1 MVFPEDS
8 NMFCCTTRFTRPAVA
23 SLFVLIALA
32 LTASSAIAQS
42 DSTPKMDLF
51 AGYQYLHPGG
61 TVPAPGST
69 PSTATP
75 FIFPDLAKGIGGAL
89 TYNFDS
95 HWGLEG
101 DFGYNR
107 NTDQIVSEWTASG
120 GPRFIVRTE
129 TAAFFIHALGGFNR
143 VTYDAGTITHNGIG
157 GIFGG
162 GMDLPLTKTFSW
174 RVFEADYVVG
184 RHNFSSIAGPGSPDL
199 ERPTFGGARLRTGI
213 VVNWGGAEPVAPTA
227 ACTVQPTEVM
237 VGEPISANVAAS
249 NFNPKHTV
257 AYSWSGTGGQVTGKD
272 TTAAIDTT
280 NAAPGSYAVTAHVTD
295 AKAKTNGEA
304 SCSANYTIKPLPPKN
319 PPTMSL
325 SASPA
330 SVAAGKD
337 VSLTAN
343 CTSPDSVPVSVASWT
358 STGGSVSGSGNS
370 ATLST
375 TGAAPGSV
383 TVSAT
388 CTDSRGLTGQAS
400 TQVAVENPPPPPVNP
415 EVVRLE
421 ARLSLHSVYFVTAY
435 PLPSAPKGGL
445 VPSQQKTLISLAAD
459 FKKYLESK
467 PDAHLLLGGHADHR
481 GSAAYNQALSERRV
495 ARTKSF
501 LVEQGVPEASI
512 ETKAFGK
519 DQNLTDDDVK
529 GELSTNTEL
538 TSEEKARVLKNIV
551 TIRMASN
558 RRVDVTLST
567 TGQTSTRQF
576 PFNAE
581 DALTLIGGRT
591 PAKKAAPTG
600 KTTKKP
606 APKK

>member
-1 MVFPEDS
+1 
-8 NMFCCTTRFTRPAVA
+8 
-23 SLFVLIALA
+23 
-32 LTASSAIAQS
+32 
-42 DSTPKMDLF
+42 
-51 AGYQYLHPGG
+51 
-61 TVPAPGST
+61 
-69 PSTATP
+69 
-75 FIFPDLAKGIGGAL
+75 
-89 TYNFDS
+89 
-95 HWGLEG
+95 
-101 DFGYNR
+101 
-107 NTDQIVSEWTASG
+107 
-120 GPRFIVRTE
+120 
-129 TAAFFIHALGGFNR
+129 
-143 VTYDAGTITHNGIG
+143 
-157 GIFGG
+157 
-162 GMDLPLTKTFSW
+162 
-174 RVFEADYVVG
+174 
-184 RHNFSSIAGPGSPDL
+184 
-199 ERPTFGGARLRTGI
+199 
-213 VVNWGGAEPVAPTA
+213 
-227 ACTVQPTEVM
+227 
-237 VGEPISANVAAS
+237 
-249 NFNPKHTV
+249 
-257 AYSWSGTGGQVTGKD
+257 
-272 TTAAIDTT
+272 
-280 NAAPGSYAVTAHVTD
+280 
-295 AKAKTNGEA
+295 
-304 SCSANYTIKPLPPKN
+304 
-319 PPTMSL
+319 L
-325 SASPA
+325 SASPS

-337 VSLTAN
+337 VSLTAS

-375 TGAAPGSV
+375 MGAAPGSV

-421 ARLSLHSVYFVTAY
+421 SRLSLHSVYFVTAY
-435 PLPSAPKGGL
+435 PLPSKPKGGL
-445 VPSQQKTLISLAAD
+445 LPSQQKTLISLAAD

-501 LVEQGVPEASI
+501 LVEQGVPEANI

-519 DQNLTDDDVK
+519 EQNLTDDDVK
-529 GELSTNTEL
+529 GELGTNTEL

-567 TGQTSTRQF
+567 TGQSSVRQF

-591 PAKKAAPTG
+591 PAKKATPAG